1 MLGAYQDQNTAS
13 ICHQITVKSACLY
26 LFHIHVYVYLK
37 ICSAKHVYSAVVW
50 SVARALT
57 SSPLGTGWQRVRCT
71 LCHVYWT
78 LRHGIGQRVSVASS
92 CASLIKVYAD
102 PAEEF
107 TNETRWFLTKY
118 SMGVSWKVY
127 NYSFF
132 VIKYGDDSCHKF
144 KSI

>member
-1 MLGAYQDQNTAS
+1 MYMYIWKYVVLNTCIPLWYGA
-13 ICHQITVKSACLY
+13 LP
-26 LFHIHVYVYLK
+26 
-37 ICSAKHVYSAVVW
+37 
-50 SVARALT
+50 ARWPRP
-57 SSPLGTGWQRVRCT
+57 PLGTGWQRVRCT

-118 SMGVSWKVY
+118 SMGVSGKVY
-127 NYSFF
+127 NYSVF
-132 VIKYGDDSCHKF
+132 VIKYGDDSWQIQEHLIIVFFVIHDVDEDDGNCK
-144 KSI
+144 I